1 MYIHMNTSSALLHL
15 LADPSRLTIV
25 ESLRGGE
32 CTVGQIVARVG
43 IQQSGVS
50 RHLRILH
57 EAGVVQM
64 RADGQ
69 RRLYALRP
77 EPFAQLEDWAAGYR
91 APWSDRHDRFAG
103 ALTAVQLERHH
114 DDT

>member
-1 MYIHMNTSSALLHL
+1 MNNSAALLHL
-15 LADPSRLTIV
+15 MSDPTRLLIV

-32 CTVGQIVARVG
+32 ATVGAIVTQAG

-57 EAGVVQM
+57 QAGVVQM

-77 EPFAQLEDWAAGYR
+77 EPFQQLEAWAAGYR
-91 APWSDRHDRFAG
+91 VLWTDRLDRFAG
-103 ALTAVQLERHH
+103 ALTAVQLEK
-114 DDT
+114 DTP

>member
-1 MYIHMNTSSALLHL
+1 MNTASALLHL
-15 LADPSRLTIV
+15 LADPSRRAIV
-25 ESLRGGE
+25 ESLRGSE

-69 RRLYALRP
+69 RRFYALRP

-91 APWSDRHDRFAG
+91 APWSDRLDRFAD
-103 ALTAVQLERHH
+103 APTAVQLERDH